1 MKQGEPL
8 PPPSA
13 EQQKG
18 LDALKACTGLAR
30 LTGGPGVGKS
40 TLVKHLGN
48 EIPLNMCATTN
59 KAAKIIGGSTIH
71 KLLALRVKRVQGKET
86 LVTTMKTPRS
96 PLPFRVLID
105 EGSMMCPTA
114 TQLVQRLIPK
124 AILCG
129 DDGQLNPV
137 DCDYIPFMEVKVQTQ
152 VHLNKVWRFEGDILT
167 TAYQMRDV
175 IFGGSDGCSIPDK
188 WMDKNFDNT
197 IKDMGDDDVVIA
209 WRNKTV
215 NRYNRILQMHKYGTL
230 DWVVGQKVRVG
241 TFFNL
246 PTGEQLPT
254 EHEAIITG
262 LDSGAIMGLRVWK
275 VELDSQHWVPVVH
288 DEDREAYDEQLSY
301 LADMR
306 QWNKFWPLKDMF
318 CDLRP
323 GHAITAHKSQGSTYP
338 NVFVDYGDIF
348 QNGNYIEAMRAAY
361 VGTTRA
367 SNSVTAKA
375 F

>member
-1 MKQGEPL
+1 MRQGEAL
-8 PPPSA
+8 PEPSQ
-13 EQQKG
+13 EQRAGIDKLRAAKG
-18 LDALKACTGLAR
+18 LSR
-30 LTGGPGVGKS
+30 LTGGPGVGKT
-40 TLVKHLGN
+40 TLVQHLAN
-48 EIPLNMCATTN
+48 EMPLMKCATTN
-59 KAAKIIGGSTIH
+59 KAAKIVGGGTVH
-71 KLLALRVKRVQGKET
+71 KLLALRVKRQGGKET
-86 LVTTMKTPRS
+86 VVKTPKTPRN
-96 PLPFRVLID
+96 PLLQRILID
-105 EGSMMCPTA
+105 ESSMLCPKVTGYVKE
-114 TQLVQRLIPK
+114 LMPN

-129 DDGQLNPV
+129 DDGQLNPPN
-137 DCDYIPFMEVKVQTQ
+137 CDHIPFIKVPVAAS
-152 VHLNKVWRFEGDILT
+152 VHLDKVWRFEGDILT
-167 TAYQMRDV
+167 TAYNMRDV
-175 IFGGSDGCSIPDK
+175 IFGREQHCALPDK
-188 WMDKNFDNT
+188 WMDKNFEKT
-197 IKDMGDDDVVIA
+197 ILDMGDDDVVIA

-246 PTGEQLPT
+246 PSGEQLPT

-262 LDSGAIMGLRVWK
+262 LDSGALMGLRIWK
-275 VELDSQHWVPVVH
+275 VELDGSCWVPVIH
-288 DEDREAYDEQLSY
+288 DDDREAYQEQLSL

-306 QWNKFWPLKDMF
+306 QWKKFWPLKDMF

-348 QNGNYIEAMRAAY
+348 ANKNYIEAMRAAY

-367 SNSVTAKA
+367 SNSVIARA